1 MQHFFKISR
10 YIISY
15 IIKIID
21 INVEN
26 ISSDSYSVRMNG
38 ILFSQKRFTINVLLK
53 RKSFSTPQQFSVL
66 IGLQNEERK
75 LRYSILDYLRM
86 HVSAGAICTFYLYSF
101 ATVFHID

>member
-1 MQHFFKISR
+1 
-10 YIISY
+10 
-15 IIKIID
+15 
-21 INVEN
+21 
-26 ISSDSYSVRMNG
+26 MNG
-38 ILFSQKRFTINVLLK
+38 KFFSQKRFAINVLLK